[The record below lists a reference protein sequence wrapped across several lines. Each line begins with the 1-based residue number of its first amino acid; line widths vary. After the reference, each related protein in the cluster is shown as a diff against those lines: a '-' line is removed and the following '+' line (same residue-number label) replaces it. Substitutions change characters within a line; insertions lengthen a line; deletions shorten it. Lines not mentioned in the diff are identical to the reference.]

1 MKFFYRGKVGDRKT
15 TLTIVFSWDAKN
27 MSKI

>member
-27 MSKI
+27 FEI